1 MNNQSPSVRS
11 SSPARL
17 GAIAIAAAAAVVV
30 VVLARGGD
38 TPQVPSPAVV
48 PAAAP
53 APSSAGS
60 TPSSAAPLAP
70 VRRVQLALHHAE
82 RFRVDRPFEHLWRAD
97 RPLVSTGWLLVVS
110 GDPELLQPRQSKMPV
125 LYVGAQTAER
135 INAGTSGRLVLL
147 VPGDFRLE
155 DAPIFLGSE
164 ALPEE
169 LRQPAIDAELA
180 TAVAGGAIA
189 TPAATIEAVTA
200 AERGP
205 FETDYELRQRAIDL
219 VELHSP
225 TEKDLIAGWRVPRMR

>member
-11 SSPARL
+11 SNPARL

-30 VVLARGGD
+30 VVLARGDD
-38 TPQVPSPAVV
+38 TQRVTPPVPSPAVAPAVAPMV
-48 PAAAP
+48 PA
-53 APSSAGS
+53 
-60 TPSSAAPLAP
+60 AAPLAP

-82 RFRVDRPFEHLWRAD
+82 RFRVERPFEHLWRAD
-97 RPLVSTGWLLVVS
+97 RPLVNTGWLLVVS
-110 GDPELLQPRQSKMPV
+110 GDPELLRPRQSKMPV

-180 TAVAGGAIA
+180 TAVAGGAVP
-189 TPAATIEAVTA
+189 TPAATIKAVTA

-205 FETDYELRQRAIDL
+205 FETDYELRQRAMDL
-219 VELHSP
+219 VEIHSP